1 MPERLEQMRG
11 LRMKNVFL
19 VALALVS
26 AGLVSA
32 CGSAALV
39 PEDQYYRLRAEI
51 PSTSSSKLILPG
63 TLEVDR
69 FVADGLT
76 AGRPIVYSEAGK
88 PYQVKEFHYHF
99 WTQPPTVMLRDELV
113 SYLRARNVSDAVVTP
128 EMRVPPDYVLIGQ
141 IKRLE
146 KIVGTPPKAVL
157 EIELGVRKASGG
169 KLVFFNTYRIE
180 TQSSGNG
187 VDDAVGSLNTSLTS
201 IYAKFVDDLS
211 KL

>member
-1 MPERLEQMRG
+1 
-11 LRMKNVFL
+11 MKNVFL